1 MKTNTLLET
10 GAGGCVWLGGIVEIC
25 DSALTWATFEPQ
37 TLGEEGQRGWL
48 GCVCQLVLTLPVT
61 VYIDRK
67 VGAPRLGYAQLR
79 SNFDSLNMSE
89 TSVLVEVTTVLL
101 VTVVVVVVV
110 TQQKSIYIIVDLLNL
125 ALKIIIIK
133 ISVFLRVYTVV
144 VLPGKKYSGKLNWS
158 KKMNGCRDRDC

>member
-1 MKTNTLLET
+1 M
-10 GAGGCVWLGGIVEIC
+10 
-25 DSALTWATFEPQ
+25 
-37 TLGEEGQRGWL
+37 
-48 GCVCQLVLTLPVT
+48 
-61 VYIDRK
+61 
-67 VGAPRLGYAQLR
+67 R

-89 TSVLVEVTTVLL
+89 KSVLVEVTTVLL